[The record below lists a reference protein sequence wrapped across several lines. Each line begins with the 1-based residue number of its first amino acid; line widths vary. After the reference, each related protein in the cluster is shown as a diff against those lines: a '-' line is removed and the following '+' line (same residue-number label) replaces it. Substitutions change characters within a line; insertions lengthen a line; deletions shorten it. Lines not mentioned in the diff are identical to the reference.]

1 MSFAELKKEVLRM
14 NDSQREKLMRLLL
27 GVRSQNSDKWFAE
40 MERRKREMKAGK
52 KISREEAM
60 RMLGITEKDL
70 AAAR

>member
-1 MSFAELKKEVLRM
+1 MS
-14 NDSQREKLMRLLL
+14 DSQRDKLMRLLL
-27 GVRSQNSDKWFAE
+27 GVRSQNGDKWLAE
-40 MERRKREMKAGK
+40 MERRKRDMKAGK